1 MEINFIFSLKEGE
14 SFSRPLDP
22 VWFER
27 NRNGI
32 IVRAT
37 DTNETL
43 ALFPNTMSTDDIETE
58 IKKMLGTYGDN

>member
-43 ALFPNTMSTDDIETE
+43 ALFPNTMSTEDIETE